1 MGALLTSRAGPGG
14 RLGVRRRGRGTGL
27 AALGER
33 APLPVGRA
41 VGSGSWGR
49 VLRNAAAL
57 LVVPVPRAGAVVA
70 VRRERGRAPA
80 AVGNA
85 DGARTPPPLVVAAVV
100 AAGRVVGALAGPGAV
115 NGVSR

>member
-1 MGALLTSRAGPGG
+1 VGALLSNSAGLVG

-41 VGSGSWGR
+41 VGGGSWGR

-57 LVVPVPRAGAVVA
+57 IVIPVP
-70 VRRERGRAPA
+70 
-80 AVGNA
+80 
-85 DGARTPPPLVVAAVV
+85 
-100 AAGRVVGALAGPGAV
+100 
-115 NGVSR
+115 